1 MSRSNKSGDDDLST
15 PLLIRGFLGGF
26 LMGLANLVPGISG
39 GTMLLATGIYDR
51 FISAVSQVTT
61 LRFRIASI
69 VLLAVIVI
77 GAGCAI
83 VAGADVLGTLVH
95 ERRWIMF
102 SLFIGLTLG
111 GVPLLVSM
119 IKPFSSGAIIGC
131 FFGIAAMA
139 LLAMFDLDGG
149 AVESMEP
156 NWIMLLIAGAAG
168 GATMV
173 LPGVSGSY
181 ILLVLGQYLVILSAI
196 SAMKDGIRGDAD
208 LSDPIAILVP
218 VAIGAVIG
226 VVLVS
231 NIMQWFLANARKA
244 TLGVLMG
251 FLLGAV
257 LGLWPFHAHLE
268 SDILMTEMGLTLENI
283 KELKPRDWPVR
294 QFSPS
299 GLQLLAAMGLIVLGF
314 IISLGITMLG
324 KETGSNQDDDA
335 AELTQ
340 S

>member
-168 GATMV
+168 GDHGPAWRV
-173 LPGVSGSY
+173 RELHPSGPRSVPGHPVGHR
-181 ILLVLGQYLVILSAI
+181 
-196 SAMKDGIRGDAD
+196 AMKDGIRGDAD

-257 LGLWPFHAHLE
+257 LGLWPFHAPLE
-268 SDILMTEMGLTLENI
+268 SDILMTEVGLTLENI